1 MTLQIGAMIVGL
13 LLVSLASL
21 WGLNGLRQDYGL
33 ALSGYQELRH
43 VYDVGWHVAMAETI
57 LAADPSDRAAALRQ
71 VERAQLL
78 FNRSTIASATSPLS
92 TKSEQMLAD
101 ISDSI
106 ALAVE
111 QLNTDFPLQ
120 PSEIT
125 AAQDQRAVGQALP
138 KIAGLSDQIRNE
150 ILDSEQSAREKLHRT
165 MLAVGLLAGAVIV
178 GSVLLGFIQ
187 YRAVMRPLRDLSGGV
202 RRIARGHFT
211 DRLVLGGGEE
221 FAALAQDFNGM
232 AGELDGFYHLLEQK
246 VAANTR
252 ELIRSERLAS
262 VGFLAAGVAHE
273 INNPLGVIAGYAE
286 YSIEQLKRSRVL
298 EPSVPQIPGSSPGTA
313 APDDSPPHDL
323 ASALQVICDE
333 AFRCKDITAK
343 LLTLARP
350 GEGVRERVSM
360 GEVAST
366 VIAIA
371 GGLRE
376 YRDRH
381 LSVTSQPGA
390 DLTVLAVE
398 PEMKQVVLNLVL
410 NALEATPPQT
420 GSIKIEIAR
429 KGDTVFLSVT
439 DNGRGMTPQTIERA
453 FEPFFTERP
462 NPDGRPRG
470 TGLGLSITHAI
481 VKDHGGRIAAF
492 SDGPGKGSKFTVELP
507 ATPASAAG
515 NGSGS

>member
-1 MTLQIGAMIVGL
+1 
-13 LLVSLASL
+13 
-21 WGLNGLRQDYGL
+21 
-33 ALSGYQELRH
+33 
-43 VYDVGWHVAMAETI
+43 
-57 LAADPSDRAAALRQ
+57 
-71 VERAQLL
+71 
-78 FNRSTIASATSPLS
+78 
-92 TKSEQMLAD
+92 
-101 ISDSI
+101 
-106 ALAVE
+106 
-111 QLNTDFPLQ
+111 
-120 PSEIT
+120 
-125 AAQDQRAVGQALP
+125 
-138 KIAGLSDQIRNE
+138 
-150 ILDSEQSAREKLHRT
+150 

-178 GSVLLGFIQ
+178 GSVLIGFFQ

-211 DRLVLGGGEE
+211 DRLILGGGEE

-232 AGELDGFYHLLEQK
+232 ASELDGFYHLLEQK

-286 YSIEQLKRSRVL
+286 YSIEQLKRSR
-298 EPSVPQIPGSSPGTA
+298 PGESSLAQGPGCTSGA
-313 APDDSPPHDL
+313 TPDDSTPHDV

-333 AFRCKDITAK
+333 AFRCKNITAK

-360 GEVAST
+360 AEVAST

-371 GGLRE
+371 RGLRE
-376 YRDRH
+376 YRDRQ
-381 LSVTSQPGA
+381 LSATSQPGV
-390 DLTVLAVE
+390 DLTVMAVE
-398 PEMKQVVLNLVL
+398 PEMKQVALNLVL
-410 NALEATPPQT
+410 NALEATPPNT
-420 GSIKIEIAR
+420 GSIKIDVSR
-429 KGDTVFLSVT
+429 KGDTVVLSVT

-481 VKDHGGRIAAF
+481 VKDHGGRIAAL
-492 SDGPGKGSKFTVELP
+492 SEGPGKGSQFIVELP
-507 ATPASAAG
+507 AAPASAAD
-515 NGSGS
+515 NGSTS

>member
-13 LLVSLASL
+13 LLVSSASL

-33 ALSGYQELRH
+33 ALAGYQELRR
-43 VYDVGWHVAMAETI
+43 VYDVGSHLSTAQTI
-57 LAADPSDRAAALRQ
+57 LAADQVDRAAARRQ
-71 VERAQLL
+71 VEKAQLS
-78 FNRSTIASATSPLS
+78 FNEPESAAPLS
-92 TKSEQMLAD
+92 PKTRQMLDD
-101 ISDSI
+101 ISTSI
-106 ALAVE
+106 SRAVR
-111 QLNTDFPLQ
+111 QLDTDFPGQ
-120 PSEIT
+120 APSDVGAE
-125 AAQDQRAVGQALP
+125 DQRAVGQALP
-138 KIAGLSDQIRNE
+138 RIGSLTYQIRKE
-150 ILDSEQSAREKLHRT
+150 ISDSEQAARHKLHRT
-165 MLAVGLLAGAVIV
+165 MLAVGLLAGAVIA
-178 GSVLLGFIQ
+178 GSILLGIVQ
-187 YRAVMRPLRDLSGGV
+187 YRAVIRPLRDLNRGV
-202 RRIARGHFT
+202 RRIATGHFT

-262 VGFLAAGVAHE
+262 VGYLAAGVAHE

-286 YSIEQLKRSRVL
+286 YSIEQLKRSPVAAS
-298 EPSVPQIPGSSPGTA
+298 PAPQSPGCTST
-313 APDDSPPHDL
+313 DGDSTHQDI
-323 ASALQVICDE
+323 ASALQIICEE

-343 LLTLARP
+343 LLTLAHP
-350 GEGVRERVSM
+350 GEGVRQRVSM
-360 GEVAST
+360 PEVASA

-381 LSVTSQPGA
+381 LSASSQPGA

-420 GSIKIEIAR
+420 GSVQVDVSR
-429 KGDTVFLSVT
+429 KGDAVLLAVT
-439 DNGRGMTPQTIERA
+439 DNGRGMSPQTIERA
-453 FEPFFTERP
+453 FEPFFSERP
-462 NPDGRPRG
+462 VRSPDDARQHG

-481 VKDHGGRIAAF
+481 VKDHAGRITAF
-492 SDGPGKGSKFTVELP
+492 SDGPGKGSRFTVELP
-507 ATPASAAG
+507 AAIQAAAG
-515 NGSGS
+515 NGSPS